1 MNINTVDL
9 NLFLVLQAIYA
20 TRSVTLAGERLGMT
34 QSAVSNALK
43 RIRERFNDPLFVRTT
58 DGMVPSPLAERLMGP
73 VNRGIAQFTSA
84 IDEGRD
90 FDASS
95 STRTFRLAINDIG
108 QLVMMPKLLSIALQ
122 RAPHVMFE
130 TVQAS
135 SIVEVR
141 QKMLQGEV
149 DLCVGSWGVMGDSF
163 YQRRLFD
170 ETFVVLMRKNHP
182 IEPGRLGFDAYLA
195 ASHIAYRPSGS
206 TDTELQQTLHRA
218 GVLEERKV
226 VLTAAHSL
234 GLSSMVA
241 SSDLLL
247 TAPGRLASSMMAS
260 RSDLRAEPTPF
271 EVRPFQ
277 IKQQWHERFHHESGN
292 KWLRELVYEL
302 FHEVS
307 CQGLDVPRGSQPE
320 PPAAVVDHL
329 LPAAASVAVAS
340 FTRAAALPT
349 PAAGDDGSPAVPAA
363 GGSSTVS
370 PLRRPLPCRD
380 RLPPGRSIAGS
391 PAHR

>member
-43 RIRERFNDPLFVRTT
+43 RIRERFNDPLFVRSTE
-58 DGMVPSPLAERLMGP
+58 GMVPSPLAERLIGP
-73 VNRGIAQFTSA
+73 VNRGIAQLTSA

-90 FDASS
+90 FDAAS
-95 STRTFRLAINDIG
+95 STRTFRLALNDIG
-108 QLVMMPKLLSIALQ
+108 QLVMMPRLLSVALQ
-122 RAPHVMFE
+122 RAPYVKFE

-135 SIVEVR
+135 SIAEVR

-149 DLCVGSWGVMGDSF
+149 DLCTGSWGVMGESF

-170 ETFVVLMRKNHP
+170 ETFVVLMRKDHS
-182 IEPGRLGFDAYLA
+182 IAPGQLGFDAYLA

-234 GLSSMVA
+234 GLSSIVA
-241 SSDLLL
+241 SSELLL
-247 TAPGRLASSMMAS
+247 TAPGRLVYSMMAA

-271 EVRPFQ
+271 DVRPFPVR
-277 IKQQWHERFHHESGN
+277 QQWHERFHQESGN
-292 KWLRELVYEL
+292 RWLRDLVHEL

-307 CQGLDVPRGSQPE
+307 SQGVDVPRSLTLAPALPRPAAKDAGS
-320 PPAAVVDHL
+320 PPA
-329 LPAAASVAVAS
+329 PEAA
-340 FTRAAALPT
+340 
-349 PAAGDDGSPAVPAA
+349 
-363 GGSSTVS
+363 GSSTVS
-370 PLRRPLPCRD
+370 PWPRPLPRRD
-380 RLPPGRSIAGS
+380 RLLPGRSTEGS
-391 PAHR
+391 LARR

>member
-43 RIRERFNDPLFVRTT
+43 RLRERFNDPLFVRCPE
-58 DGMVPSPLAERLMGP
+58 GMVPSPLAERLIGP
-73 VNRGIAQFTSA
+73 VDRGITQLTSA

-90 FDASS
+90 FDAGV

-108 QLVMMPKLLSIALQ
+108 QLVMIPRLLTLALQ
-122 RAPHVMFE
+122 RAPHVKFE
-130 TVQAS
+130 TVQAME
-135 SIVEVR
+135 IAAVR

-149 DLCVGSWGVMGDSF
+149 DLCVGSWGVLGESF

-170 ETFVVLMRKNHP
+170 ETFVVLMRKDHP
-182 IEPGRLGFDAYLA
+182 VAPGRLDFDRYLA

-206 TDTELQQTLHRA
+206 TDAELQQTLLRA

-234 GLSSMVA
+234 GLSSIVA
-241 SSDLLL
+241 STDLLL
-247 TAPGRLASSMMAS
+247 TLPGRLSASMIAS

-271 EVRPFQ
+271 EARPFQ
-277 IKQQWHERFHHESGN
+277 VRQQWHERFHQETGN
-292 KWLRELVYEL
+292 RWLRELVYEL

-307 CQGLDVPRGSQPE
+307 SQGLEGRHE
-320 PPAAVVDHL
+320 PAAHPAAVKQQ
-329 LPAAASVAVAS
+329 AASP
-340 FTRAAALPT
+340 PT
-349 PAAGDDGSPAVPAA
+349 PAAAVDGSVPARA
-363 GGSSTVS
+363 DADSSTGPSSRS
-370 PLRRPLPCRD
+370 PLPYRD
-380 RLPPGRSIAGS
+380 RLLPDPSR
-391 PAHR
+391 